1 MQGRIKLGIVEDNNI
16 FIESLRQYF
25 RVTGQIE
32 VVFFTFEK
40 EEIIK
45 LCKKHQPDILLMD
58 INLGYFSGI
67 EGLELVKQSFP
78 YIKILMCTVF
88 SDNENLFEA
97 IAKGASGYILK
108 TTPAAEIELAIIETF
123 NGGAPITPQVASQ
136 LFMVFRQNNIAQLS
150 KVDLTARENEILGAL
165 VRGLSYK
172 EVAQE
177 MNISMSTVRTH
188 VEHIYTKLE
197 VNSKAEAVA
206 KYLKTSR

>member
-1 MQGRIKLGIVEDNNI
+1 MKERIKLGIVEDNNI
-16 FIESLRQYF
+16 FTESLRQYF
-25 RVTGQIE
+25 RVTGPVE

-40 EEIIK
+40 EEIVK
-45 LCKKHQPDILLMD
+45 LCKKHQPDVLLMD

-67 EGLELVKQSFP
+67 EGLKLVKESFP
-78 YIKILMCTVF
+78 HIKILMCTVF

-97 IAKGASGYILK
+97 IAQGASGYILK

-136 LFMVFRQNNIAQLS
+136 LFLVFRQNNIAQLAS
-150 KVDLTARENEILGAL
+150 DGLTSRENEILGAL

-188 VEHIYTKLE
+188 VEHIYAKLE

>member
-1 MQGRIKLGIVEDNNI
+1 MERKIKLGIVEDNNI
-16 FIESLRQYF
+16 FIESLRHYF
-25 RVTGQIE
+25 RVTGVVE
-32 VVFFTFEK
+32 VVFFTYEK
-40 EEIIK
+40 EEILT
-45 LCKKHQPDILLMD
+45 LCKKHQPEVLLMD

-67 EGLELVKQSFP
+67 EALKMVKQSFP
-78 YIKILMCTVF
+78 HIKILMCTVF
-88 SDNENLFEA
+88 NDNENLFEA
-97 IAKGASGYILK
+97 IARGASGYILK
-108 TTPAAEIELAIIETF
+108 STPASEIELAITETF

-136 LFMVFRQNNIAQLS
+136 LFQVFRQNNIAQLS
-150 KVDLTARENEILGAL
+150 HESLTSRENEILSAL

>member
-1 MQGRIKLGIVEDNNI
+1 MEKKIKLGIVEDNSI

-25 RVTGQIE
+25 RDNELIE

-40 EEIIK
+40 EEIVN
-45 LCKKHQPDILLMD
+45 LCKKHQPDVLLMD

-67 EGLELVKQSFP
+67 DGLKLVKKSFP
-78 YIKILMCTVF
+78 HMKVLMCTVF

-97 IAKGASGYILK
+97 IAHGASGYILK
-108 TTPAAEIELAIIETF
+108 STPASEIELSIIETYK
-123 NGGAPITPQVASQ
+123 GGAPITPQVASQ

-150 KVDLTARENEILGAL
+150 HDELTARENEILSAL

-188 VEHIYTKLE
+188 VEHVYAKLE

-206 KYLKTSR
+206 KYLKSSR